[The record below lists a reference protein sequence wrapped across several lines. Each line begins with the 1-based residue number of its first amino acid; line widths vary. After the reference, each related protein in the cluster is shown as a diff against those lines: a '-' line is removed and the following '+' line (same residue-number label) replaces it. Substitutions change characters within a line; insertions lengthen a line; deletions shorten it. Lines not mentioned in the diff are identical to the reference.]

1 VGPFSRNLTLAKGKE
16 MGFQQKSDL
25 RAWQGSKFRQESD
38 LRAGEMAQRLR
49 ALTALLEILNSNSS
63 NHLVPHNHPL

>member
-1 VGPFSRNLTLAKGKE
+1 